1 MRSYE
6 AAVGLLQANLLRLYI
21 GGFYFKPESLWG
33 KVVRLFVNGRGSS
46 LEARLRGR
54 HHPDLPPERV
64 LSFPAADVVFQ
75 CLARSAG
82 LQGAAHRFLPWR
94 NRWFDERVARTLE
107 RERPAAVLCYDGC
120 ALRAF
125 EQAKSLGIL
134 SVLDQ
139 CTAHVKTGLRL
150 FREEAERHPEWAD
163 SLPALEAPEWWIEQF
178 CRELELADAVFI
190 SSDYAKR
197 TLLENGVAEEK
208 TFVIP
213 YGAEIN
219 RFRPRHTQSDGPFRV
234 LFVGQVTQRKG
245 VKYLLEAFR
254 QLALPNA
261 ELLLVGGIAG
271 SGKGLEAYR
280 GLFTHTPSVPYPELH
295 KYFQLGS
302 IFVMPS
308 LHEGSVLAI
317 QEALASGLP
326 VIATPNS
333 GSVVRD
339 GIEGF
344 IVPIRDVEA
353 LKEKILQ
360 LYQNK
365 ELREEMGRRARK
377 RAEDFTW
384 AAYHQRVS
392 ELFCQLLE
400 VNSKAQGDK
409 HECEKP

>member
-6 AAVGLLQANLLRLYI
+6 AAIGLQQAGLLQRFVT
-21 GGFYFKPESLWG
+21 GFYFRPESLWG
-33 KVVRLFVNGRGSS
+33 RGARLLLNGGGSR
-46 LEARLRGR
+46 LEGLLRGR
-54 HHPDLPPERV
+54 FHPELPPERV
-64 LSFPAADVVFQ
+64 LSFPFRDLAFQ
-75 CLARSAG
+75 CMSRAIRGPSLASRVLA
-82 LQGAAHRFLPWR
+82 WR
-94 NRWFDERVARTLE
+94 NRWFDRRVATTLA
-107 RERPAAVLCYDGC
+107 RERPAAVLCYDSC

-125 EQAKSLGIL
+125 EQAQPLGIL
-134 SVLDQ
+134 RVLDQ
-139 CTAHVKTGLRL
+139 CIAHIKTGLRL
-150 FREEAERHPEWAD
+150 FQEEAERHPEWAD
-163 SLPALEAPEWWIEQF
+163 SLTTLEVPEWWIEQS

-190 SSDYAKR
+190 GSDYAKR
-197 TLLENGVAEEK
+197 TLLENGVTEEK

-213 YGAEIN
+213 YGAEIS

-254 QLALPNA
+254 QLTLPNA

-280 GLFTHTPSVPYPELH
+280 GLFTHIPSVPYPELH

-302 IFVMPS
+302 IFAMPS

-326 VIATPNS
+326 VIGTPNC

-344 IVPIRDVEA
+344 IVPIRDVET

-365 ELREEMGRRARK
+365 ELREEMGRQARK
-377 RAEDFTW
+377 RAEEFTW
-384 AAYHQRVS
+384 AAYRQRVS
-392 ELFCQLLE
+392 ELFRQLLE
-400 VNSKAQGDK
+400 VEDKADVDK
-409 HECEKP
+409 YECEKP